1 MAVMKHA
8 ISPTSVTTTQK
19 MYFMLTLNSNISRQN
34 ANYLESEF
42 LGEIIIIIKKKNVL
56 YKVDQNPTTTK
67 LKSNVKKMKSY
78 LNTLSSQCFL
88 LLMQGMCSIA
98 SVTRDEKQICLIL
111 QNSKD
116 SDHWILAR

>member
-116 SDHWILAR
+116 SDH